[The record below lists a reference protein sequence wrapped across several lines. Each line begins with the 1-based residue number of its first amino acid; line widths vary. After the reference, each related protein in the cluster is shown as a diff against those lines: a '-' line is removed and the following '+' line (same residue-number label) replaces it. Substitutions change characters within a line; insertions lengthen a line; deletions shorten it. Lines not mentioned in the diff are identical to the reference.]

1 MIWIRADG
9 GKEMGT
15 GHIMRCLSV
24 AAALRQMGEQVC
36 FLVADDS
43 PVPLLEAG
51 GQSYRILSSSYRN
64 LEQELPILLP
74 ILRETPQS
82 LFLADSYFVTAEY
95 LRRVRE
101 LMPVCYMDDRG
112 ISALPVDL
120 LINYNIFA
128 ERALYGEGTDR
139 NREGDRKNGEEPCKT
154 AYLLGTEYVP
164 LRQEFQKAGVPVK
177 EKAERVLITTGGSD
191 RYDLAGQILRQA
203 LQDPEIED
211 LEYCVVS
218 GIYNQYLP
226 QLLELER
233 CNKNVHVFS
242 NVSNMAGLMQSC
254 DIAVS
259 AGGSTMYELCAAGVP
274 ILCFSFVD
282 NQEKI
287 VEGFARRKLVSFAG
301 NYLSQGE
308 QMIRI
313 LTEHIALLRN
323 SVELRRSYSEKER
336 ELVDGRGASRI
347 ASHLCDLLSGHRA
360 AGSVGSPLR
369 GAEPPLRG
377 AKPPLW

>member
-9 GKEMGT
+9 GKEIGT

-51 GQSYRILSSSYRN
+51 GQSYRVLGSSYRN
-64 LEQELPILLP
+64 LEKELSVLLP
-74 ILRETPQS
+74 VFRESPKS

-95 LRRVRE
+95 LRQVRE

-112 ISALPVDL
+112 ISSLPIDL

-128 ERALYGEGTDR
+128 ERSLYGEESCT
-139 NREGDRKNGEEPCKT
+139 NREGVCKT
-154 AYLLGTEYVP
+154 DYLLGTEYAP
-164 LRQEFQKAGVPVK
+164 LRQEFQKAGTPVK
-177 EKAERVLITTGGSD
+177 EKVERVLITTGGAD
-191 RYDLAGQILRQA
+191 RYDLAGRILRQA
-203 LQDPEIED
+203 LQEPAIDD

-218 GIYNQYLP
+218 GVYNQYLT

-233 CNKNVHVFS
+233 HNKNVHIFS
-242 NVSNMAGLMQSC
+242 NVSNMAKLMQSC

-259 AGGSTMYELCAAGVP
+259 AGGSTMYELCAVGVP

-287 VEGFARRKLVSFAG
+287 VEGFAQRKVVCFAG

-308 QMIRI
+308 RMIRM

-323 SVELRRSYSEKER
+323 SVDLRRAYSAKER
-336 ELVDGRGASRI
+336 ELVDGQGAVRI
-347 ASHLCDLLSGHRA
+347 ASRLCGLLRNCS
-360 AGSVGSPLR
+360 
-369 GAEPPLRG
+369 
-377 AKPPLW
+377 